1 MRHRNKVPKLSMDR
15 SRRRS
20 VLAGQAK
27 ALIVHGKVD
36 TTTARAEATQQMVE
50 RLVTWARRGDQA
62 AQRRVFA
69 VLQDKEATSKLF
81 EEIGA
86 RYRDRDGGYTRL
98 LKLGPRRG
106 DGAEVARLTWV

>member
-1 MRHRNKVPKLSMDR
+1 MRHRRKVPKLSMDR

-20 VLAGQAK
+20 VLSGQAK
-27 ALIVHGKVD
+27 ALILAGKVD
-36 TTTARAEATQQMVE
+36 TTPPRAQATQQLVE
-50 RLVTWARRGDQA
+50 RLVTMARKGDQA

-69 VLQDKEATSKLF
+69 CLRDKEATNKLF
-81 EEIGA
+81 QEIA
-86 RYRDRDGGYTRL
+86 VQYRDRDGGYTRL